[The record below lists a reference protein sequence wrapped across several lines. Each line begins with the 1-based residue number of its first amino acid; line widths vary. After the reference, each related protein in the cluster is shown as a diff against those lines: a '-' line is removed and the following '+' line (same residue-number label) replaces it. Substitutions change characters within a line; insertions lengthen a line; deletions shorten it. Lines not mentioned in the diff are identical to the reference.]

1 LQVDD
6 LVLLDSISE
15 GKIVEALQNR
25 YAQDLIYTNI
35 ASVLIAVRRTRH
47 SQPFP
52 RSLACCCRSQLQ
64 RLRPLCTVRCT
75 LSQPKLHTLSLF
87 VPSAHS
93 LCCSC
98 AVCSVL
104 GQINPFKMI
113 SSNYTDAKIR
123 EYKGKKHYELSPHV
137 FALAD
142 EAYSNMISYRENQC
156 VIISGESGS
165 VGQRQ
170 IGCSRMLAAAFTR
183 VLSTHA

>member
-1 LQVDD
+1 MDD

-47 SQPFP
+47 SQPSP
-52 RSLACCCRSQLQ
+52 LALACYCRSQLQ
-64 RLRPLCTVRCT
+64 RLRPLCRAMRIVAAKASHASP
-75 LSQPKLHTLSLF
+75 LLPD
-87 VPSAHS
+87 AHL

-98 AVCSVL
+98 AVFFVL
-104 GQINPFKMI
+104 GFQINPFKMI

-165 VGQRQ
+165 V
-170 IGCSRMLAAAFTR
+170 A
-183 VLSTHA
+183 